1 MLPKE
6 QFDPVPYR
14 LSVDVPL
21 SSVKEVSVPAVT
33 AIVYAV
39 TVLEPSVRVFD
50 DAPLVVRMAAKGP
63 VDSVRL

>member
-50 DAPLVVRMAAKGP
+50 DAAVERPSPA
-63 VDSVRL
+63 S